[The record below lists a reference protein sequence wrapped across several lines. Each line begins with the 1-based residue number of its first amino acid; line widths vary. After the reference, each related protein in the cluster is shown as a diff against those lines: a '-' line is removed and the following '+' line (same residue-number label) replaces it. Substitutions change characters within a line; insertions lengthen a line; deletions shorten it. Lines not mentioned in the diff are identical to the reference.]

1 MILTPA
7 RSRSLALGLFVC
19 VVLGSVALVAWPV
32 YATLQDQALAIET
45 EGQRLGVYKS
55 LAESRPALEA
65 ELARLQSRSQ
75 AINLYVQGETRPLA
89 SANMQKLV
97 QTLID
102 RNGAE
107 AVSSLALAPRE
118 AGEQGL
124 VGIKVHLRA
133 DLKAAV
139 SILYTLEAGKPML
152 FVRNLVI
159 SARPVRGAKP
169 GDPPEVQ
176 LDMQFDLEGYIRE
189 DSNAIPSAG

>member
-1 MILTPA
+1 MTLTAA
-7 RSRSLALGLFVC
+7 RSRSLALGLLAGLMMAVI
-19 VVLGSVALVAWPV
+19 VVIALPV
-32 YATLQDQALAIET
+32 YATLQKQAQAIET
-45 EGQRLGVYKS
+45 EGQKLGVYQG

-65 ELARLQSRSQ
+65 ELARLQTRSQ
-75 AINLYVQGETRPLA
+75 SINFYVQGETRPLA

-107 AVSSLALAPRE
+107 AVSSLALAPPE
-118 AGEQGL
+118 GGEQGL

-139 SILYTLEAGKPML
+139 SILYALEAGKPML
-152 FVRNLVI
+152 FVRDLVI

-169 GDPPEVQ
+169 GDPPDVQ

-189 DSNAIPSAG
+189 DSDSIPAAG